1 MLGLLNDHGFQP
13 TRHGDGVRLA
23 NCPFEALARAHSA
36 LICGMNVELL
46 VSLADAL
53 PMLRLKP
60 RLDPGPDRCCVTFAR
75 SGA

>member
-1 MLGLLNDHGFQP
+1 MLGLLSDHGFQP

-46 VSLADAL
+46 VSLADAC
-53 PMLRLKP
+53 PCSGSS
-60 RLDPGPDRCCVTFAR
+60 PGSTLVPIA
-75 SGA
+75 AA